1 MGSSRRVGAV
11 LGLVGLAVYLLH
23 CGPTVLN
30 PQPCLPDAP
39 SSDPRSCNY
48 NDGFAGKSNAGGGT
62 GNLAGSS
69 SAGAS
74 SGLAGNSASG
84 AGGAFASAG
93 ASAGGVSGFAGA
105 SSSEGGAAGSSIGEG
120 GEAGSAQAGAPG
132 LESN

>member
-1 MGSSRRVGAV
+1 MGSSRRVGAL
-11 LGLVGLAVYLLH
+11 LGLVGLAGYLLH

-48 NDGFAGKSNAGGGT
+48 NDGFAGSSNAGGA
-62 GNLAGSS
+62 GNVAGSS
-69 SAGAS
+69 SAGAA
-74 SGLAGNSASG
+74 SGLAG

-105 SSSEGGAAGSSIGEG
+105 FNPEAGAAGSSIGEG
-120 GEAGSAQAGAPG
+120 GEAGSGQAGALG
-132 LESN
+132 LDSN